1 MIIKYFSWI
10 REHIGTSEEEIIL
23 PENIITIDDLIN
35 YLIHS
40 NDKYKTAFLK
50 RDLDKIA
57 VNKSYSSI
65 NTKIYNKDE
74 IAFFPPVTG
83 G

>member
-10 REHIGTSEEEIIL
+10 REHVGTSEEEIIL
-23 PENIITIDDLIN
+23 PDGVITINDLIN
-35 YLIHS
+35 YLIDS
-40 NDKYKTAFLK
+40 NDKYKSAFFK
-50 RDLDKIA
+50 RDLIKIA

-65 NTKIYNKDE
+65 NTKISNKDE

>member
-23 PENIITIDDLIN
+23 PDSVSTIDDLIN
-35 YLIHS
+35 YLIDS
-40 NDKYKTAFLK
+40 NDKYKSAFLK
-50 RDLDKIA
+50 RDL
-57 VNKSYSSI
+57 VKSYSPI

>member
-10 REHIGTSEEEIIL
+10 REHVGTSEEEITL
-23 PENIITIDDLIN
+23 PESVSTIDDLMS
-35 YLIHS
+35 YLIDS
-40 NDKYKTAFLK
+40 NDKYKSAFLK
-50 RDLDKIA
+50 RDLVKIA
-57 VNKSYSSI
+57 INKSHSSI
-65 NTKIYNKDE
+65 NTKIYNEDE

>member
-10 REHIGTSEEEIIL
+10 REHVGTSEEEIIL
-23 PENIITIDDLIN
+23 PDSVSTINDLIN
-35 YLIHS
+35 YLINS
-40 NDKYKTAFLK
+40 NDKYKSVFLK
-50 RDLDKIA
+50 RDIIKVA

-65 NTKIYNKDE
+65 DTKIYNKDE